1 MVSELFLRSSV
12 SGFVAD
18 INAARRES
26 WNPSPNYSF
35 ILSLSLSWSACEFV
49 FTIFG
54 IFLER
59 HPILLPPLTGFT
71 ASIERIWEL
80 SVQQW
85 PQFDRDRI
93 FRNIPRILAGE
104 LVFWLP
110 AAWEGG
116 GVEANDHSGDRGRG
130 LLPPLC
136 PPSLVP
142 SQNMARSPLVR
153 NGGVRRV
160 IPAYSDILNSTVDD
174 SSLRGRDRDVAKSS
188 PFNCDIESERAI
200 GESSGIGL
208 TAPGGGESFRNKD
221 GVPSPVA
228 LATGF
233 MEDVIRSSVRPGSR
247 PSEDALVEEFLG
259 QKRSRKNPYARVFCY
274 NGNTPF
280 VNDERACVEYF
291 FCARNAA
298 INIPDVDDLVHAQD
312 FKDMARSSAQAR
324 AHTVRV
330 VHHYERD
337 LKRARGKLEDMFAE
351 KELRDDKIRKLEA
364 LVKDLTYVVE
374 NTASKAESPQAELSA
389 LSNREAILRSQI
401 GYQKNSLGARIDYL
415 EWSRE
420 DYAAKEVARAV
431 WEASTKYW
439 GRL

>member
-1 MVSELFLRSSV
+1 MRIKSSLSSASV
-12 SGFVAD
+12 DNRTDSPKF
-18 INAARRES
+18 S
-26 WNPSPNYSF
+26 PSPDDDDNDADPPGRDNHQVGLPSV
-35 ILSLSLSWSACEFV
+35 LTDEMLN
-49 FTIFG
+49 G
-54 IFLER
+54 IAR
-59 HPILLPPLTGFT
+59 
-71 ASIERIWEL
+71 
-80 SVQQW
+80 
-85 PQFDRDRI
+85 
-93 FRNIPRILAGE
+93 
-104 LVFWLP
+104 VFWLP

-200 GESSGIGL
+200 GESSGIGRYPL
-208 TAPGGGESFRNKD
+208 LGSPGERQ
-221 GVPSPVA
+221 
-228 LATGF
+228 L
-233 MEDVIRSSVRPGSR
+233 GSLKR

-420 DYAAKEVARAV
+420 DYAAKEVARAEKLRRHEV
-431 WEASTKYW
+431 VLREYTHLLDYTDVAVLDDEDLVLS
-439 GRL
+439 LLPSPSHN